1 MSDGKSAIF
10 LDRDGTIIVEA
21 HYLHEP
27 EKVELIPGAGEA
39 VRRLAE
45 DGFELFIV
53 TNQAGIG
60 RGYYAE
66 EQMHAVNERV
76 AGEFA
81 KFGVAFRKIYFAPEA
96 PDQPSRNRKPSPQ
109 MLLDARDEFGID
121 LDASYMVGDKVS
133 DIECGWNA
141 GVKCSILVRTGY
153 GREHESQLG
162 QATGPLAVIDSI
174 ADIARLALGQ
184 AG

>member
-1 MSDGKSAIF
+1 MSDGKPAIF
-10 LDRDGTIIVEA
+10 LDRDGTLIVETG
-21 HYLHEP
+21 YLSEP

-39 VRRLAE
+39 VRRLTKG
-45 DGFELFIV
+45 GFELFIV

-60 RGYYAE
+60 RGYYTE
-66 EQMHAVNERV
+66 GQMHAVNERV

-109 MLLDARDEFGID
+109 MLLDARDEFRID
-121 LDASYMVGDKVS
+121 LATSYMVGDKVS

-141 GVKCSILVRTGY
+141 GVKCSVLVRTGY
-153 GREHESQLG
+153 GREHESQLA
-162 QATGPLAVIDSI
+162 QATGPVAVIDSI
-174 ADIARLALGQ
+174 ANLALGQ
-184 AG
+184 A

>member
-1 MSDGKSAIF
+1 MSDGKPAIF
-10 LDRDGTIIVEA
+10 LDRDGTLIVETG
-21 HYLHEP
+21 YLHEP

-39 VRRLAE
+39 VQRLA
-45 DGFELFIV
+45 DGGFELFIV

-96 PDQPSRNRKPSPQ
+96 PDQPSCNRKPSPQ

-133 DIECGWNA
+133 DVECGWNA
-141 GVKCSILVRTGY
+141 GVKLSVLVRTGY
-153 GREHESQLG
+153 GSEHESKLS
-162 QATGPLAVIDSI
+162 QAAGPLTVIDSI
-174 ADIARLALGQ
+174 GDIASLAIVQ
-184 AG
+184 AE

>member
-1 MSDGKSAIF
+1 MPNGKPAIF
-10 LDRDGTIIVEA
+10 LDRDGTLIVETG
-21 HYLHEP
+21 YLHEP
-27 EKVELIPGAGEA
+27 EKVEIIPGAGEA
-39 VRRLAE
+39 IRRLSKE
-45 DGFELFIV
+45 GFEMFIA

-60 RGYYAE
+60 RGHYTE

-121 LDASYMVGDKVS
+121 LATSYMVGDKVS

-141 GVKCSILVRTGY
+141 GVKCSVLVRTGY
-153 GREHESQLG
+153 GREHESQLT
-162 QATGPLAVIDSI
+162 QATGPVAVIDSI
-174 ADIARLALGQ
+174 ANLTLDQ
-184 AG
+184 A

>member
-1 MSDGKSAIF
+1 MSDGKPAIF

-39 VRRLAE
+39 IQRLS
-45 DGFELFIV
+45 DGGFELFIV

-174 ADIARLALGQ
+174 ADIARLDLG
-184 AG
+184 

>member
-1 MSDGKSAIF
+1 MSDGKPAIF
-10 LDRDGTIIVEA
+10 LDRDGTLIVETD
-21 HYLHEP
+21 YLHEP

-39 VRRLAE
+39 IQRLS
-45 DGFELFIV
+45 DGGFELFIV

-141 GVKCSILVRTGY
+141 GVKCSVLVRTGY

-162 QATGPLAVIDSI
+162 EATKPLAVFETLGDFADS
-174 ADIARLALGQ
+174 ALGQ
-184 AG
+184 AE

>member
-174 ADIARLALGQ
+174 ADIARLDLG
-184 AG
+184 

>member
-1 MSDGKSAIF
+1 MSDGKPAIF
-10 LDRDGTIIVEA
+10 LDRDGTLIVETD
-21 HYLHEP
+21 YLHEP

-39 VRRLAE
+39 VQRLA
-45 DGFELFIV
+45 DGGFELFIV

-60 RGYYAE
+60 RGFSDE
-66 EQMHAVNERV
+66 ERLRAVTARD
-76 AGEFA
+76 AGEIA

-141 GVKCSILVRTGY
+141 GVKCCVLVRTGY
-153 GREHESQLG
+153 GREQESQLG
-162 QATGPLAVIDSI
+162 QAPGPLAVIDSI
-174 ADIARLALGQ
+174 ADLTNLAIGQ
-184 AG
+184 AE

>member
-1 MSDGKSAIF
+1 MSDGKPAIF
-10 LDRDGTIIVEA
+10 LDRDGTLIVETG
-21 HYLHEP
+21 YLHEP

-39 VRRLAE
+39 VQRLA
-45 DGFELFIV
+45 DGGFELFIV

-133 DIECGWNA
+133 GIECGWNA

-162 QATGPLAVIDSI
+162 EANKPLAIFETLDDF
-174 ADIARLALGQ
+174 ANLALGQ
-184 AG
+184 VE